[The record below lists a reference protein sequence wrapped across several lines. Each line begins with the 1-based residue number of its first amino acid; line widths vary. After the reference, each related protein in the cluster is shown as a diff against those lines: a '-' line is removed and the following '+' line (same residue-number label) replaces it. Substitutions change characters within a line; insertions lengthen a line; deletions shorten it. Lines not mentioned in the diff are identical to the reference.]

1 MSKALSVSSYVQ
13 WRNDLDA
20 NQNIG
25 INSLNDNRQYRIF
38 NKMTFSVFPIL
49 RNSRYVQTI
58 PDSFR
63 VEHEQQ
69 RLQAAQQATS
79 EF

>member
-1 MSKALSVSSYVQ
+1 
-13 WRNDLDA
+13 
-20 NQNIG
+20 
-25 INSLNDNRQYRIF
+25 
-38 NKMTFSVFPIL
+38 MTFSVFPIL
-49 RNSRYVQTI
+49 RNLRYVQTI

-79 EF
+79 EFQKPSLSKWGQVHNLSCENEFYLHENEKSFSYQRLNT

>member
-1 MSKALSVSSYVQ
+1 
-13 WRNDLDA
+13 
-20 NQNIG
+20 
-25 INSLNDNRQYRIF
+25 
-38 NKMTFSVFPIL
+38 MTFSVFSIL
-49 RNSRYVQTI
+49 RNLRYVHTI

-69 RLQAAQQATS
+69 RLQAAQYATY

>member
-1 MSKALSVSSYVQ
+1 
-13 WRNDLDA
+13 
-20 NQNIG
+20 
-25 INSLNDNRQYRIF
+25 
-38 NKMTFSVFPIL
+38 MTFSVFSIL
-49 RNSRYVQTI
+49 RNLRYVHTI

-79 EF
+79 QFQKPSLSKWG

>member
-1 MSKALSVSSYVQ
+1 
-13 WRNDLDA
+13 
-20 NQNIG
+20 
-25 INSLNDNRQYRIF
+25 
-38 NKMTFSVFPIL
+38 MTFSVFPIL
-49 RNSRYVQTI
+49 RNLRYVQTI

-63 VEHEQQ
+63 VENEQQ